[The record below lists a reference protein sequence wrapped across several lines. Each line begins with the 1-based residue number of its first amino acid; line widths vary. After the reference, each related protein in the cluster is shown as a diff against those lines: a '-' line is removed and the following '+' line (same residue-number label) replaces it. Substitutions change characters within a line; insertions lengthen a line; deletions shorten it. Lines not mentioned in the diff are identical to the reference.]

1 MKYFFFLLLASCSYH
16 SVASFDFSQL
26 QRTKPYDQQ
35 KTCSSAVE
43 SNHNEKTT
51 EQTTQD
57 KCACCESKKHA
68 GQSFDP
74 KMLSDVENVIRQFEN
89 KGSLSN
95 VH

>member
-1 MKYFFFLLLASCSYH
+1 MKYFFFLLLTSCSYH
-16 SVASFDFSQL
+16 SVASFDLSQL
-26 QRTKPYDQQ
+26 QRTTNNDQEL
-35 KTCSSAVE
+35 CSSAVE